1 MSWVAVSFAAY
12 TLAIMVVGVWSA
24 VGSRHAARHAGDD
37 ASGTDASGSEDF
49 FLAGRSLGPWVA
61 ALSMAASAESGWVT
75 LGLVGVAFTSGIGVF
90 WLVLGTATAFW
101 INWTWIAPA
110 LREQTADD
118 ASVTIPQFLASGT
131 SAAVSLWIR
140 RVSAAIIIV
149 MLTTYVSAQFNAS
162 GKAFQETFG
171 WSYLTSVCVGSV
183 IVIAYTLVGGF
194 RAVAMTDVAQAILM
208 VAAVVILPI
217 VMLSHIGGLGA
228 AAEQIAALEAETI
241 SMDGK
246 ASDLAGGE
254 TMLSVVGGKSGWAL
268 VGFLSVWLGIPLG
281 NLGQPHLLVRLM
293 ATRDEAAIRR
303 ARIISTVWVSVL
315 FTGAIAV
322 GLLARVQFGASVGDP
337 ERALPHAA
345 IELLPAPLAGLMLAA
360 VVAAMC
366 STADSQLLVA
376 GSAFSVDLRARRE
389 GEARGLNRLVVLLV
403 ALVAAGMAAMESKT
417 VFSLVLYAWDALG
430 AAFGPAVL
438 LKLLWKRTTGY
449 GTLAGILTGATVAI
463 LWRETL
469 HSQLYSLVP
478 AFAFSLIAGV
488 LVSLCARK

>member
-1 MSWVAVSFAAY
+1 MNWVAISFAAY
-12 TLAIMVVGVWSA
+12 TLAIMLLGVWSA
-24 VGSRHAARHAGDD
+24 FSSSRSAKSDN
-37 ASGTDASGSEDF
+37 TDASGSEDF

-75 LGLVGVAFTSGIGVF
+75 LGLVGVAFTSGVGVF

-131 SAAVSLWIR
+131 SVTHALWIR
-140 RVSAAIIIV
+140 RVSATIIIV

-171 WSYLTSVCVGSV
+171 WSYLTSVCVGSL
-183 IVIAYTLVGGF
+183 IVIAYTLIGGF
-194 RAVAMTDVAQAILM
+194 RAVALTDVAQAILM
-208 VAAVVILPI
+208 VAAVIILPL
-217 VMLSHIGGLGA
+217 VMLSHIGGVSEA
-228 AAEQIAALEAETI
+228 AKEIAALEAESIAVGDKT
-241 SMDGK
+241 
-246 ASDLAGGE
+246 ANLAGGD
-254 TMLSVVGGKSGWAL
+254 TMLSIIGGKSGWAL
-268 VGFLSVWLGIPLG
+268 VGFFSVWLGIPLG

-293 ATRDEAAIRR
+293 ATRDQAAIRR
-303 ARIISTVWVSVL
+303 ARVISTVWVSVL

-322 GLLARVQFGASVGDP
+322 GLLARVQFGVQVGDP

-345 IELLPAPLAGLMLAA
+345 IELLPAPLSGLMLAA

-376 GSAFSVDLRARRE
+376 GSAFSVDLRGKDAR
-389 GEARGLNRLVVLLV
+389 GTRGLNRVVVLLV

-438 LKLLWKRTTGY
+438 LKLLWRRTTGS
-449 GTLAGILTGATVAI
+449 GTLASIVTGATVAV

-469 HSQLYSLVP
+469 HSDLYSLVP
-478 AFAFSLIAGV
+478 AFSLSLLAGI
-488 LVSLCARK
+488 LVSLLTRK